1 MIRSVIVDDEVRS
14 CQALS
19 KMLRDYCQ
27 DVAVVGMAHTVEEGI
42 RVIHREQPGLVFLD
56 IQMPDSDGFQIFRD
70 FDQPTFRVIC
80 VTAYDNFA
88 LTAFRYAALDYV
100 LKPVDIDELVRA
112 VDRFRTGVPTPVAD
126 REPLAKKIPPAP
138 APHRIAVATMHD
150 IQFIDIDRI
159 VRLQAE
165 RNYTIFYLVDGSNIF
180 VARTLKEYEETLAG
194 ASFMRVH
201 QSHIINLNKVVR
213 YIKGKG
219 GYAILCDGS
228 KVEVSPKKKAE
239 FLDVIRY
246 TTMF

>member
-42 RVIHREQPGLVFLD
+42 KVIHREQPGLVFLD
-56 IQMPDSDGFQIFRD
+56 IQMPDSDGFQILRD
-70 FDQPTFRVIC
+70 FDQPSFRVIC

-112 VDRFRTGVPTPVAD
+112 VDRFRAVPPPVAD
-126 REPLAKKIPPAP
+126 RESSPPKKISPSTV
-138 APHRIAVATMHD
+138 PHRIAVTTMHD
-150 IQFIDIDRI
+150 IQFIDLDCI

-165 RNYTIFYLVDGSNIF
+165 RNYTIFYLVDGSSVF
-180 VARTLKEYEETLAG
+180 VARTLKEYEDALAG

-219 GYAILCDGS
+219 GYAVLCDGS

-239 FLDVIRY
+239 FLDSIRY
-246 TTMF
+246 TTVF

>member
-1 MIRSVIVDDEVRS
+1 MIRSVIVDDEMRS

-19 KMLRDYCQ
+19 KMLRDYCE
-27 DVAVVGMAHTVEEGI
+27 DVTVVGMAHTVEDGVRI
-42 RVIHREQPGLVFLD
+42 IHREQPELVFLD

-88 LTAFRYAALDYV
+88 LTAFRYAVLDYV

-112 VDRFRTGVPTPVAD
+112 VDRFRTGTPVAVVD
-126 REPLAKKIPPAP
+126 RDAPVKKSPVTP
-138 APHRIAVATMHD
+138 APHRIAVTTMHD

-165 RNYTIFYLVDGSNIF
+165 RNYTVFYLVDGTNIF

-201 QSHIINLNKVVR
+201 HSHIINLNKVVR

-219 GYAILCDGS
+219 GYAVLCDGS

-239 FLDVIRY
+239 FLDSIRY